1 MYTINKHLLWIRARK
16 HSTFEVSFTKSITNR
31 YNTLMQNV
39 ASIVKIIAA
48 FFTSAVCSSKYNSSA
63 FKRNVT
69 LLLFLWVSSGA
80 FAQSFQPVNVN
91 ATPEAKALLNYL
103 YSIKGKAILSGEHGG
118 GSRFLD
124 STKAITGK
132 YPALWGSD
140 FIWSG
145 PTGGGQRVVDEAI
158 ANYSKGYI
166 IALMWHQGRPND
178 QPPYGFKESV
188 QAKMTDEEWEQLIT
202 PNTEMNKKWI
212 AQVDTIAFY
221 LKELQ
226 AAHVP
231 VLWRPY
237 HEMNGVWFWWGNR
250 PGKNGIQKLWVMM
263 YDRFV
268 NYHHLN
274 NLLWVWG
281 ANGPRDI
288 PMDEAYSY
296 KGFYPG
302 AKYVDILGA
311 DVYHSDYEQ
320 KDYNELLKLANGK
333 IIALTEVGELPKPEI
348 LASQP
353 VWTWFMIWTNFLWV
367 NNTHEQVNAIFSRP
381 ETISLGDKKVY

>member
-1 MYTINKHLLWIRARK
+1 MQKP
-16 HSTFEVSFTKSITNR
+16 VSIYKAVIAFGNISNGLR
-31 YNTLMQNV
+31 PSDNV
-39 ASIVKIIAA
+39 APFLLKCGA
-48 FFTSAVCSSKYNSSA
+48 FL
-63 FKRNVT
+63 
-69 LLLFLWVSSGA
+69 LLLFISLNIQ
-80 FAQSFQPVNVN
+80 AQSFEPVNKN
-91 ATPEAKALLNYL
+91 ATPEAKSLLKYL
-103 YSIKGKAILSGEHGG
+103 YSINGKAILSGEHGG
-118 GSRFLD
+118 GNRFLD

-140 FIWSG
+140 FIWSW
-145 PTGGGQRVVDEAI
+145 PNGGGQRVVNEAI
-158 ANYSKGYI
+158 ANYKKGYI
-166 IALMWHQGRPND
+166 IALMWHQGRPMD
-178 QPPYGFKESV
+178 KPPYGFKESV

-202 PNTEMNKKWI
+202 PNTNLNKKWL
-212 AQVDTIAFY
+212 AQVDTIASY
-221 LKELQ
+221 LKQLQ
-226 AAHVP
+226 DAHVP

-250 PGKNGIQKLWVMM
+250 PGKNGVQKLWKMM

-288 PMDEAYSY
+288 PLDEAYSY

-302 AKYVDILGA
+302 ANYVDILGA
-311 DVYHSDYEQ
+311 DIYHSDYEQ

-348 LASQP
+348 LAAQP
-353 VWTWFMIWTNFLWV
+353 AWAWFMIWTNFLWQ
-367 NNTHEQVNAIFSRP
+367 NNTHQQVNAIFSRP
-381 ETISLGDKKVY
+381 ETISLGDKRF